1 MDVVGGHWLVY
12 VLLVICFQAFANV
25 EYGFLYVLD
34 KKRAAVG
41 LNDWHFDFKNEEVKI
56 HWYGFLWLH

>member
-12 VLLVICFQAFANV
+12 VLLAICFQGFANV

-34 KKRAAVG
+34 KKKCSSGIEQLALQELRG
-41 LNDWHFDFKNEEVKI
+41 
-56 HWYGFLWLH
+56 